1 MLPPEVCLLYKLC
14 ENSQAPERNE
24 QLKTH
29 QDTNNC
35 LPLTTSKDPN
45 SQKSV
50 SRWLILT

>member
-1 MLPPEVCLLYKLC
+1 MLPPEVCLLYKLY
-14 ENSQAPERNE
+14 ENSPAPEHNE

-29 QDTNNC
+29 QDTKNGS
-35 LPLTTSKDPN
+35 PLTTSKDPN